1 MNFNLR
7 VDDIT
12 LTSCK
17 LVGIA
22 DYDLPEGITEYGF
35 SITTENISSYDM
47 TDLRKGSD
55 LNDNKEFSL
64 DITGL
69 TMNTRYYVGIYVKI
83 GDKVYHADG
92 RWEFSTKNIPT
103 SDSNPSPDKKD

>member
-1 MNFNLR
+1 
-7 VDDIT
+7 
-12 LTSCK
+12 
-17 LVGIA
+17 
-22 DYDLPEGITEYGF
+22 
-35 SITTENISSYDM
+35 M

-92 RWEFSTKNIPT
+92 RWEFDTKNIPT